1 MLKHSR
7 ETRLSSEPYVE
18 RMLTDRPDEMT
29 GKTRFGK
36 RSACRWF
43 ASVLLTAAERTS
55 ELFLER
61 VYERLIVFP
70 LEPFGD
76 HPAGLLVVAA

>member
-1 MLKHSR
+1 
-7 ETRLSSEPYVE
+7 
-18 RMLTDRPDEMT
+18 MLTDRPDQMT
-29 GKTRFGK
+29 GNTRFRK

-61 VYERLIVFP
+61 VYERLIVFL